1 MNKKVV
7 LIIVAV
13 ILFLCCVSTI
23 VLVFVFKDPI
33 MNLISPTSTP
43 TPSPE
48 LLTTVAPT
56 STITGIW
63 TGSYTVTNPRGCLG
77 TGSWSATLLELNGT
91 LSGAY
96 TSDVGVAGSVT
107 GTISGSNVTW
117 NVGGGGGATFNGNI
131 NGTGVSGNFTGP
143 ICSGNTHTT
152 GTFNGTKQQLTAF

>member
-13 ILFLCCVSTI
+13 ILVLCCLSSVVMI
-23 VLVFVFKDPI
+23 FVFKDPI
-33 MNLISPTSTP
+33 MSLISPSP

-56 STITGIW
+56 STVTGVW

-96 TSDVGVAGSVT
+96 TSDVGVAGSVS
-107 GTISGSNVTW
+107 GTVSGSNVTW
-117 NVGGGGGATFNGNI
+117 NVGGGGGATFNGSI
-131 NGTGVSGNFTGP
+131 NGTGVSGTFTGP

-152 GTFNGTKQQLTAF
+152 GTFTGNKL